1 MGLHTDKWHP
11 TQMLADFLTIKE
23 QFGHLEGLA
32 LVYCGDGRN
41 NMADSLL
48 VIGGLLGVN
57 VHIFSPKA
65 LELRADVLDMAKE
78 LALKSGSSILV
89 TQDADQ
95 AMTGADIVYTDVW
108 VSMGE
113 EEQFEERVQLLKP
126 YQVNMALLEKA
137 HNDKLIFLH
146 CLPAFHDTNTIYG
159 KSIFDKFGITEMEVT
174 DDVFNSP
181 YARQFEQAENRMHTI
196 KAVMAATLGNLF
208 IPRV

>member
-23 QFGHLEGLA
+23 QFGHLEGLT
-32 LVYCGDGRN
+32 LLYCGDGRN

-48 VIGGLLGVN
+48 VTGGLLGVN
-57 VHIFSPKA
+57 VHIFSPKD